1 MGNQGLRET
10 PVELC
15 LQHLVGLENCIDF
28 FFFLILEKSIYH
40 FKKLLKYYMF
50 DAANLE
56 AGKN

>member
-28 FFFLILEKSIYH
+28 FFFNFGEEHLSL
-40 FKKLLKYYMF
+40 
-50 DAANLE
+50 
-56 AGKN
+56 